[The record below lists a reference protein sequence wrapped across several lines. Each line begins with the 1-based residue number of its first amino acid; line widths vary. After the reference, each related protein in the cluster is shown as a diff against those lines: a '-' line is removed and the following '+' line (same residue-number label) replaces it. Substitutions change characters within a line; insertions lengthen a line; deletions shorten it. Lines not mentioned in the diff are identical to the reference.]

1 MSTTG
6 EELLREVYAVSYRRL
21 VTQLYAVCGDQH
33 AAEDAVQDAFVKAVA
48 RQREVVSLANPE
60 AWLRTVAIN
69 HVRSGWRR
77 ASLYRRIV
85 HRLPGVGHEVEL
97 GPDHV
102 AIVSALDALPQ
113 QLRDVVAL
121 YYFGDL
127 PVAEVAQTL
136 SIPEG
141 TVKTRLAKARAELA
155 ELLSDEEHDHA

>member
-1 MSTTG
+1 M
-6 EELLREVYAVSYRRL
+6 
-21 VTQLYAVCGDQH
+21 TQLYVVCGDQQV
-33 AAEDAVQDAFVKAVA
+33 AEDAVQEAFVKALA
-48 RQREVVSLANPE
+48 RQREVTGLANPE
-60 AWLRTVAIN
+60 AWLRTVALN

-77 ASLYRRIV
+77 ASVYRRV
-85 HRLPGVGHEVEL
+85 VSRLPGTVHEVEL

-102 AIVSALDALPQ
+102 AVTTALQALPQ

-121 YYFGDL
+121 YYLGDL

-155 ELLSDEEHDHA
+155 DLLSDEEHDHA

>member
-1 MSTTG
+1 
-6 EELLREVYAVSYRRL
+6 VYRRL
-21 VTQLYAVCGDQH
+21 L
-33 AAEDAVQDAFVKAVA
+33 
-48 RQREVVSLANPE
+48 
-60 AWLRTVAIN
+60 
-69 HVRSGWRR
+69 
-77 ASLYRRIV
+77 

-102 AIVSALDALPQ
+102 AIVAALDALSQ

-136 SIPEG
+136 GIPEG

-155 ELLSDEEHDHA
+155 ELLTDEEHDRA